1 MDAEIDWWVRDEYV
15 GTAVEQ
21 ALNELVPQVDRRRV
35 AVPAPTFRTTCRA
48 NRELSSDYRPDCDQL
63 MPSLEP

>member
-1 MDAEIDWWVRDEYV
+1 VRDEYV

-21 ALNELVPQVDRRRV
+21 ALSELVPQWIAEEWPFRRPHFGP
-35 AVPAPTFRTTCRA
+35 PAKA
-48 NRELSSDYRPDCDQL
+48 NRELSGDYRPDCDQL